1 MGIYKEPSLFH
12 SYLIS
17 KYITFWKMQNYRDI
31 KLSNGFQGWIDK
43 AHGVVFFFFF
53 REVKLFYSYYS
64 YYNSGFVT
72 HKLVKIHRNLQHRV
86 NLNVSKLKTKSFRR
100 SENPRRECIMW
111 QDNLTTLQT
120 CETISLKVGRG
131 DGSDLSNFGNE

>member
-43 AHGVVFFFFF
+43 AHGVVFFFFLG
-53 REVKLFYSYYS
+53 KLNYSIVII
-64 YYNSGFVT
+64 VT
-72 HKLVKIHRNLQHRV
+72 IIVGLWHTSL
-86 NLNVSKLKTKSFRR
+86 SKFTEICST
-100 SENPRRECIMW
+100 EW
-111 QDNLTTLQT
+111 TLMYP
-120 CETISLKVGRG
+120 
-131 DGSDLSNFGNE
+131 N